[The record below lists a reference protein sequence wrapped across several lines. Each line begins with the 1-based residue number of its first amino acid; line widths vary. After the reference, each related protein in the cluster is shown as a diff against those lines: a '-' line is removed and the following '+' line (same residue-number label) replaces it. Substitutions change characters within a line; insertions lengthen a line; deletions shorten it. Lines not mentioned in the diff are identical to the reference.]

1 MLSIGQIHERFRSHW
16 LDDFNYSFDSLR
28 FRRVWEVN
36 FMSHIFRA
44 DPENDLFTCMSAHA
58 RSCLLFQPE
67 LDSPNLAVA
76 RLFMEKDR
84 AAVLHERARK
94 EIHGG

>member
-1 MLSIGQIHERFRSHW
+1 MVSIGQIHERFGSHW

-44 DPENDLFTCMSAHA
+44 DPENNLFTCISSDASRA
-58 RSCLLFQPE
+58 LLFQADLDVPGLATACSFLEKE
-67 LDSPNLAVA
+67 LVSFLN
-76 RLFMEKDR
+76 DR
-84 AAVLHERARK
+84 AVK
-94 EIHGG
+94 EVHGW